1 MLKLCSGATGSDEDV
16 VGMNKDDDQK
26 GQQVYDEAWANKI
39 YANKDKWP
47 MVIFTKTPEFSVQAA
62 DTFQDQFVDL
72 IFRELDKLIPP
83 RIALPNEGTT
93 HKDADARLY
102 NGYLMGANSVRREGN
117 ASASITG
124 TTIVI
129 DTAARLG
136 PLSGHYDAE
145 VKLFFIKVHPS
156 VTVSVSD
163 VDVRGKLS
171 GTLEKTAQLQEFKIT
186 HVAIPRITIS
196 GLGPLNWILDA
207 VTNFLAAALS
217 HWIGGWIEG
226 PIKELLQKVL
236 NDHPLK
242 I

>member
-16 VGMNKDDDQK
+16 VDMNKNDDQK

-47 MVIFTKTPEFSVQAA
+47 MVIFTTTPEFSLLAS
-62 DTFQDQFVDL
+62 DSFQDQFVDL
-72 IFRELDKLIPP
+72 IFREVDKFMPS
-83 RIALPNEGTT
+83 RFALPNEGTT

-102 NGYLMGANSVRREGN
+102 DGYLVGANSVRRVGN
-117 ASASITG
+117 ATASITG
-124 TTIVI
+124 TTVDI
-129 DTAARLG
+129 DTAARVG
-136 PLSGHYDAE
+136 PLYGHYNAE

-156 VTVSVSD
+156 ATVHVSD

-171 GTLEKTAQLQEFKIT
+171 ATIGKTAQLQEFKIT
-186 HVAIPRITIS
+186 HVAIPKIHIS
-196 GLGPLNWILDA
+196 GLGPLDWILDFL
-207 VTNFLAAALS
+207 TNFLATVLS

-226 PIKELLQKVL
+226 PIKELIQKVL
-236 NDHPLK
+236 NKYPLK